1 VIARSTVV
9 FQTNKAGANEFE
21 DGFEH
26 ALTLID
32 DKLTDLIWGFL

>member
-1 VIARSTVV
+1 M
-9 FQTNKAGANEFE
+9 FQTNKAGANEF
-21 DGFEH
+21 DGGFEH

>member
-1 VIARSTVV
+1 V
-9 FQTNKAGANEFE
+9 FQTNKAGANGFE